1 MKIKYFRIE
10 YEHGQGTGMYYSL
23 QTAMVNVTAETMVV
37 AIQKFNELEAT
48 GVYKSSYRILK
59 ITEEEISFI

>member
-10 YEHGQGTGMYYSL
+10 YEHGQGAGMYYSL
-23 QTAMVNVTAETMVV
+23 RRNIVNVKAETMVE

-48 GVYKSSYRILK
+48 GAYKSTYRILK